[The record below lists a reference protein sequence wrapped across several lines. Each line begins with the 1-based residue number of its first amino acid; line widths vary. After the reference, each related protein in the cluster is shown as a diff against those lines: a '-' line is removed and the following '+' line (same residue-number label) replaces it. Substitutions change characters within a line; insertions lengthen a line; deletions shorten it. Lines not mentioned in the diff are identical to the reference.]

1 MFSLSPPHTHITRL
15 SHRGRSSS
23 LTLRAMAANG
33 ASLRRCLS
41 YNPKKPKK
49 SKCPKPTP
57 TSSSPAYSTIRSA
70 DAAWEK
76 HASIPVASSVPP
88 ASHVGGPGVEASDTG
103 AQGRVHGC
111 ALRLLWGRAGSGG
124 AHSLPLR
131 LSPPPAPLVY
141 ASRQMSKRHLTAT
154 SSRSPPP
161 PDLSPSHLVPPSYP
175 QTSPCPW
182 SCLALPRPCSCPA
195 APASLLTREVSNKK
209 QKETT
214 QPTFKTAKTRKLRS
228 HPAFITP
235 SHPPLSPLHVP
246 SPSASKGS
254 GLSTASTLF
263 TSSPRPSP
271 NTCPP
276 PMRHRARQP

>member
-1 MFSLSPPHTHITRL
+1 MTFSLSHIHTTQHACPIVAVRP
-15 SHRGRSSS
+15 SS

-76 HASIPVASSVPP
+76 HANIPVASRVPP

-111 ALRLLWGRAGSGG
+111 ALRLLWGRAGTGG

-131 LSPPPAPLVY
+131 
-141 ASRQMSKRHLTAT
+141 
-154 SSRSPPP
+154 PPP
-161 PDLSPSHLVPPSYP
+161 PVRALGVSHAGRCPSD
-175 QTSPCPW
+175 
-182 SCLALPRPCSCPA
+182 
-195 APASLLTREVSNKK
+195 
-209 QKETT
+209 
-214 QPTFKTAKTRKLRS
+214 
-228 HPAFITP
+228 I
-235 SHPPLSPLHVP
+235 
-246 SPSASKGS
+246 
-254 GLSTASTLF
+254 
-263 TSSPRPSP
+263 
-271 NTCPP
+271 
-276 PMRHRARQP
+276 

>member
-1 MFSLSPPHTHITRL
+1 MKFSHTHDIFSLTHTHNTTRL
-15 SHRGRSSS
+15 SHRGRPSS
-23 LTLRAMAANG
+23 LTLRVMAANG

-111 ALRLLWGRAGSGG
+111 ALRFVWGRAGSGG

-131 LSPPPAPLVY
+131 PSPPPAPLVY

-161 PDLSPSHLVPPSYP
+161 PGPLTLAPCAAFLSPDLSVPVAL
-175 QTSPCPW
+175 PCRARG
-182 SCLALPRPCSCPA
+182 LALPRPC
-195 APASLLTREVSNKK
+195 
-209 QKETT
+209 
-214 QPTFKTAKTRKLRS
+214 
-228 HPAFITP
+228 
-235 SHPPLSPLHVP
+235 
-246 SPSASKGS
+246 
-254 GLSTASTLF
+254 LF
-263 TSSPRPSP
+263 
-271 NTCPP
+271 
-276 PMRHRARQP
+276 